1 MKRITVD
8 DLLKNE
14 KVLTYIKKADEQL
27 EAMGYT
33 EHGLRHTTWVSKR
46 TGYILDSLGFPER
59 TKELGEIAG
68 LLHDIG
74 NLVNREHHAQVG
86 AILAGKLFEEMGM
99 DPLEVADVMMAIGNH
114 HEEDGFPS
122 SIISGALILADKGD
136 VHRSRVRKMGNIWEN
151 LKVDIHDRV
160 NFAATKSKVLV
171 KPENRI
177 ISYYVEIDTNI
188 APVVE
193 FFQIFLS
200 RVLVAQRAAKPLN
213 AKFELYINGT
223 KMI

>member
-1 MKRITVD
+1 MVTYQE
-8 DLLKNE
+8 LLKNE
-14 KVLTYIKKADEQL
+14 EVLTYINKADAQL

-33 EHGLRHTTWVSKR
+33 EHGLRHVSWVAKR
-46 TGYILDSLGFPER
+46 TGQILESLGYDKR

-86 AILAGKLFEEMGM
+86 AAIAGDLLRRLGM
-99 DPLEVADVMMAIGNH
+99 HPDEVADVMMAIGNH

-122 SIISGALILADKGD
+122 TVLSAALILADKAD

-151 LKVDIHDRV
+151 LKIDIHDRV
-160 NFAATKSKVLV
+160 NFAATSSKVV
-171 KPENRI
+171 VEPDRRNI
-177 ISYYVEIDTNI
+177 IYFIEIDTQI
-188 APVVE
+188 APVIE

-200 RVLVAQRAAKPLN
+200 RVMIAHKAAKRLD
-213 AKFELYINGT
+213 ADFHLYINDT
-223 KMI
+223 LMI